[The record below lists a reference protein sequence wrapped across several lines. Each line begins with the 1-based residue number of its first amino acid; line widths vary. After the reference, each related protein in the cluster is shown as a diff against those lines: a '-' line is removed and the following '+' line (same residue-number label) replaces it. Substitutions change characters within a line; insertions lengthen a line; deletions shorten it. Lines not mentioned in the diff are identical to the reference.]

1 MKKKLHIDTIQNELS
16 EGSVFFGNRKPQ
28 SPPSQKA
35 RRPKESPSSAQP
47 KTVRSRPPAS
57 KIDNQQSQNI
67 SSIHDSNHAS
77 MLANHPDALIET
89 IRKTVKQ
96 IGKETTFLRLT
107 PEEKEQLREIDYT
120 YKRRGIKT
128 SENEISRIGLKFL
141 LEDYKAHGEASILAR
156 VLAALNA

>member
-1 MKKKLHIDTIQNELS
+1 MKKPLNVTSIANELDQ
-16 EGSVFFGNRKPQ
+16 GSVFFREKSKQP
-28 SPPSQKA
+28 SPPHPAPAPNEPILAPQK
-35 RRPKESPSSAQP
+35 K
-47 KTVRSRPPAS
+47 PA
-57 KIDNQQSQNI
+57 KPRTPAITNNDQQSQNI
-67 SSIHDSNHAS
+67 SSMHASNHAS

-89 IRKTVKQ
+89 VRKTVKQ

>member
-28 SPPSQKA
+28 SPPPQKA
-35 RRPKESPSSAQP
+35 RRPKEAPSPAQP

-67 SSIHDSNHAS
+67 SSVHASNHTS
-77 MLANHPDALIET
+77 MLANHPDMLIET

-120 YKRRGIKT
+120 YKRQGIKT

>member
-1 MKKKLHIDTIQNELS
+1 MH
-16 EGSVFFGNRKPQ
+16 
-28 SPPSQKA
+28 A
-35 RRPKESPSSAQP
+35 
-47 KTVRSRPPAS
+47 
-57 KIDNQQSQNI
+57 
-67 SSIHDSNHAS
+67 SNHAS
-77 MLANHPDALIET
+77 MLANHPDMLIET

-96 IGKETTFLRLT
+96 IGKEITFLRLT

-120 YKRRGIKT
+120 YKRRGIRT